1 MATKPAIPCLTRGWS
16 STARIRIELVSAL
29 MIPSLSAALFRRASQ
44 ITTTG
49 GKRSH
54 KPRLRGCS
62 TQPPYP
68 HQDHSRPPAS
78 PPQVRRVLAYR
89 AARNALHDS
98 HHLESLDQCPFRH
111 HGLSIATRAHHIE
124 SRLQCDS
131 LVRAEMHCATLQL
144 RFGTLHL
151 AQWDGAPVGFLR
163 LPHLRQE
170 RFGWFRRLQ
179 ALPQPSESRR
189 EDR

>member
-62 TQPPYP
+62 TRPPYP

-131 LVRAEMHCATLQL
+131 LVRAEMHCATLQRQL
-144 RFGTLHL
+144 GTLRR
-151 AQWDGAPVGFLR
+151 AQSGGAPAVFLLR
-163 LPHLRQE
+163 PLPRRE
-170 RFGWFRRLQ
+170 RFGWFRRQQDLQ
-179 ALPQPSESRR
+179 RPSELRR
-189 EDR
+189 